1 MKLSNEVKLGM
12 AIFAAVIVFVGG
24 IIYLRGIDFQKREYT
39 LTILYDNVNGLQEGN
54 PITIA
59 GLAVGKV
66 EELKLIGTAISVT
79 VQIQN
84 KVQFP
89 VDSKAYIKSSS
100 LMGGK
105 LIAITPGIESEV
117 LHNGDTLTGS
127 YEADLTELTST
138 LAPISSNVLGI
149 LERVNTTF
157 DEKTRRNIQ
166 NILADVNRSSS
177 ELERI
182 IRDEGKRLDFAIGNF
197 AAFSSNLSRF
207 AVNLDSIAL
216 SQRTNLDTSMATIRI
231 VTYNLQQASENL
243 RSTTQSLD
251 VVLGKIQ
258 KGHGTLGKLVHEEKL
273 YNDID
278 SLASNLNLLVKDL
291 RENPGKY
298 VKVSVF

>member
-24 IIYLRGIDFQKREYT
+24 IIYLRGVDFQKREYT
-39 LTILYDNVNGLQEGN
+39 LTILYNNVNGLQEGN

-66 EELKLIGTAISVT
+66 EELKLIGTAIAVK

-105 LIAITPGIESEV
+105 LIAITPGIESDV

-166 NILADVNRSSS
+166 NILADVNRSST

-182 IRDEGKRLDFAIGNF
+182 IHDEGKRLDFAIGNF
-197 AAFSSNLSRF
+197 ASFSSNLSQF
-207 AVNLDSIAL
+207 AINLDSIAM
-216 SQRTNLDTSMATIRI
+216 SQRTNLDTSMAMIRI
-231 VTYNLQQASENL
+231 VSYNLQQASQNL

-251 VVLGKIQ
+251 VVLGKIE
-258 KGHGTLGKLVHEEKL
+258 KGHGTLGKLVYEEKL

>member
-24 IIYLRGIDFQKREYT
+24 IIYLRGVDFQKREYT
-39 LTILYDNVNGLQEGN
+39 LTILYNNVNGLQEGN

-59 GLAVGKV
+59 GLAIGKV
-66 EELKLIGTAISVT
+66 EELKLIGTAIAVK

-84 KVQFP
+84 KVLFP

-105 LIAITPGIESEV
+105 LIAISPGIESEV

-138 LAPISSNVLGI
+138 LAPISSNILGI

-157 DEKTRRNIQ
+157 DEKTRHNIQ
-166 NILADVNRSSS
+166 SILTDVNRSST

-182 IRDEGKRLDFAIGNF
+182 IHDEGQRLDFAIGNF
-197 AAFSSNLSRF
+197 ASFSSNLSRF

-231 VTYNLQQASENL
+231 VTYNLQLASQNL

-251 VVLGKIQ
+251 VVLGKIE

>member
-24 IIYLRGIDFQKREYT
+24 IIYLRGVDFQKREYT
-39 LTILYDNVNGLQEGN
+39 LTILYNNVNGLQEGN

-66 EELKLIGTAISVT
+66 EELKLIGTAIAVK

-89 VDSKAYIKSSS
+89 VDSKAFIKSSS

-105 LIAITPGIESEV
+105 LIAITPGIESGV

-157 DEKTRRNIQ
+157 DEKTRHNIQ
-166 NILADVNRSSS
+166 SILADVNRSSS

-182 IRDEGKRLDFAIGNF
+182 IHDEGQRLDFAIGNF
-197 AAFSSNLSRF
+197 ASFSSNLSRF

-231 VTYNLQQASENL
+231 VTYNLQQASQNL

-251 VVLGKIQ
+251 VVLGKIE

>member
-12 AIFAAVIVFVGG
+12 SIFAAVIVFVGG
-24 IIYLRGIDFQKREYT
+24 IIYLRGVDFQKREYT
-39 LTILYDNVNGLQEGN
+39 LTILYSNVNGLQEGN

-66 EELKLIGTAISVT
+66 EELKLIGTAIAVK

-105 LIAITPGIESEV
+105 LIAITPGIESKV
-117 LHNGDTLTGS
+117 LRNGDTLTGS

-149 LERVNTTF
+149 LERVNATF
-157 DEKTRRNIQ
+157 DEKTRHNIQ
-166 NILADVNRSSS
+166 GILADVNRSSS

-182 IRDEGKRLDFAIGNF
+182 IHDEGQRLDFAIGNF

-207 AVNLDSIAL
+207 AMNLDSIAL
-216 SQRTNLDTSMATIRI
+216 SQRTNLYTSMATIRI

-243 RSTTQSLD
+243 KSTTQSLD
-251 VVLGKIQ
+251 VVLNKIQ
-258 KGHGTLGKLVHEEKL
+258 KGQGTLGKLVHEERL

>member
-24 IIYLRGIDFQKREYT
+24 IIYLRGVDFQKREYT
-39 LTILYDNVNGLQEGN
+39 LTILYNNVNGLQEGN

-66 EELKLIGTAISVT
+66 EEMKLIGTAIAVK

-105 LIAITPGIESEV
+105 LIAITPGIESGV
-117 LHNGDTLTGS
+117 LHNSDTLTGS

-149 LERVNTTF
+149 LERVNSTF
-157 DEKTRRNIQ
+157 DEKTRHNIQ
-166 NILADVNRSSS
+166 GILADVNRSSS

-182 IRDEGKRLDFAIGNF
+182 IHDEGQRLDFAIGNF
-197 AAFSSNLSRF
+197 ALFSSNLSRF
-207 AVNLDSIAL
+207 AINLDSIAL

-231 VTYNLQQASENL
+231 VTYNLQQASQNL
-243 RSTTQSLD
+243 KSTTQSLD
-251 VVLGKIQ
+251 VVLGKIE
-258 KGHGTLGKLVHEEKL
+258 KGHGTLGKLIHEEKL

-278 SLASNLNLLVKDL
+278 SLASNLYLLVKDL
-291 RENPGKY
+291 RENPDKY

>member
-24 IIYLRGIDFQKREYT
+24 IIYLRGVDFQKREYT
-39 LTILYDNVNGLQEGN
+39 LTILYNNVNGLQEGN

-66 EELKLIGTAISVT
+66 EEMKLIGTAIAVK

-157 DEKTRRNIQ
+157 DEKTRHNIQ
-166 NILADVNRSSS
+166 SILADVNRSSS

-182 IRDEGKRLDFAIGNF
+182 IHDEGQRLDFAIGNF
-197 AAFSSNLSRF
+197 ASFSSNLSRF
-207 AVNLDSIAL
+207 AINLDSIAL

-231 VTYNLQQASENL
+231 VTYNLQLASQNL
-243 RSTTQSLD
+243 KSTTQSLD
-251 VVLGKIQ
+251 VVLDKIE
-258 KGHGTLGKLVHEEKL
+258 KGHGTLGKLIHEEKL

>member
-24 IIYLRGIDFQKREYT
+24 IIYLRGVDFQKREYT
-39 LTILYDNVNGLQEGN
+39 LTILYNNVNGLQEGN

-182 IRDEGKRLDFAIGNF
+182 IHDEGQRLDFAIGNF
-197 AAFSSNLSRF
+197 AAFSENLSKF
-207 AVNLDSIAL
+207 AINLDSIAL

>member
-24 IIYLRGIDFQKREYT
+24 IIYLRGVDFQKREYT
-39 LTILYDNVNGLQEGN
+39 LTILYNNVNGLQEGN

-138 LAPISSNVLGI
+138 LAPISSNILGI

-182 IRDEGKRLDFAIGNF
+182 IRDEGQRLDFAIGNF
-197 AAFSSNLSRF
+197 ASFSSNLSRF
-207 AVNLDSIAL
+207 AINLDSIAL

>member
-1 MKLSNEVKLGM
+1 MKLSNEIKLGM
-12 AIFAAVIVFVGG
+12 AVFAAVIVFVGG
-24 IIYLRGIDFQKREYT
+24 VIYLRGVDFQKREYT
-39 LTILYDNVNGLQEGN
+39 LTILYNNVNGLQEGN

-66 EELKLIGTAISVT
+66 EDLKLVGTAIAVK

-84 KVQFP
+84 KVLFP
-89 VDSKAYIKSSS
+89 VDSKAFIKSSS

-105 LIAITPGIESEV
+105 LIAIVPGIESDM

-157 DEKTRRNIQ
+157 DEKTRHNIQ
-166 NILADVNRSSS
+166 NILSDVNHSSA

-182 IRDEGKRLDFAIGNF
+182 IHDEGLRLDYAIGNF
-197 AAFSSNLSRF
+197 GTFSANLSRF
-207 AVNLDSIAL
+207 AMNLDSIAL

-231 VTYNLQQASENL
+231 VAANLQLASENL
-243 RSTTQSLD
+243 KSTTQSLD
-251 VVLGKIQ
+251 VVLAKIE
-258 KGHGTLGKLVHEEKL
+258 KGQGTLGKLVHEEKL

-291 RENPGKY
+291 KDNPGKY

>member
-24 IIYLRGIDFQKREYT
+24 IIYLRGVDFQKREYT
-39 LTILYDNVNGLQEGN
+39 LTILYNNVNGLQEGN

-66 EELKLIGTAISVT
+66 EELKLIGTAIAVK

-105 LIAITPGIESEV
+105 LIAITPGIESDV

-157 DEKTRRNIQ
+157 DEKTRHNIQ
-166 NILADVNRSSS
+166 GIVADVNRSST

-182 IRDEGKRLDFAIGNF
+182 IHDEGQRLDFAIGNF
-197 AAFSSNLSRF
+197 ASFSSNLSRF
-207 AVNLDSIAL
+207 AINLDSIAL

-231 VTYNLQQASENL
+231 VTYNLQVASQNL

-251 VVLGKIQ
+251 VVLGKIE

-273 YNDID
+273 YNDLD